1 MKERAFESVLLHKG
15 AKKKKK
21 MKLSE
26 RGVGCVGFLQGKSNV
41 LCYVC
46 GGVVVAKS

>member
-1 MKERAFESVLLHKG
+1 MKALLHKG

-21 MKLSE
+21 KKKLSE
-26 RGVGCVGFLQGKSNV
+26 RGVGCVSFLQGKSNV

-46 GGVVVAKS
+46 GGVVVYPVAKS